1 MKKIFL
7 IIVIL
12 FSTEVTYSQLGIGFH
27 AGLSTPN
34 NQINNVYNSDKLDL
48 KKPDYFGSL
57 LRESTK
63 IGYHIGMK
71 LRLNMSEN
79 LFFVGGI
86 IWNKFPQTS
95 IEILNSKTGDTLISL
110 QATQNVIPIS
120 AGLNLYLLQS
130 MISPYLTG
138 ELSYT
143 IISNSI
149 DYKQIPLTPVEIDP
163 NITDAR
169 AGFGLGAGV
178 DIDLK
183 LVYLNIEGKYN
194 ISNLIG
200 KVSEEQNKNYFT
212 LSLGVY
218 FGNPVNKQ

>member
-7 IIVIL
+7 IIVIIL
-12 FSTEVTYSQLGIGFH
+12 CTNVTYSQLGIGFH

-48 KKPDYFGSL
+48 KKPDYFGNL

-63 IGYHIGMK
+63 IGYHIGIK

-86 IWNKFPQTS
+86 VWNKFPQTT
-95 IEILNSKTGDTLISL
+95 IEILNSKSGDTLISL
-110 QATQNVIPIS
+110 QSAQNLIPIF
-120 AGLNLYLLQS
+120 AGLNLYLYQGL
-130 MISPYLTG
+130 ISPYLTG
-138 ELSYT
+138 DLAYT
-143 IISNSI
+143 TISNSI
-149 DYKQIPLTPVEIDP
+149 DYKEIPLTGVEIDP
-163 NITDAR
+163 NVTNAR
-169 AGFGLGAGV
+169 AGFGFGAGV

-200 KVSEEQNKNYFT
+200 KVSEEQYKNYFT
-212 LSLGVY
+212 LSIGVY
-218 FGNPVNKQ
+218 FGNPVHKQ